1 MTAGKDNILLRSLVQ
16 TIAATLT
23 FFLANY
29 IQRNKITWQ
38 SYASFV
44 LVFGA
49 FSVIGSAWRH
59 RKDKKAAA
67 RRS

>member
-1 MTAGKDNILLRSLVQ
+1 MKENILLRSLVE

-29 IQRNKITWQ
+29 FMGNKINWQ

-44 LVFGA
+44 IVFAA
-49 FSVIGSAWRH
+49 FSVVTSTWRH
-59 RKDKKAAA
+59 WKKK
-67 RRS
+67 RTL

>member
-1 MTAGKDNILLRSLVQ
+1 MTAGKDNILLRSLAH
-16 TIAATLT
+16 TIAATLI

-29 IQRNKITWQ
+29 FQGNKITWQ

-59 RKDKKAAA
+59 RKDKKTAA

>member
-1 MTAGKDNILLRSLVQ
+1 MRKDNILLRSLVE

-29 IQRNKITWQ
+29 MMGNKINWQ

-44 LVFGA
+44 IVFAA
-49 FSVIGSAWRH
+49 FSVVTSIWRGW
-59 RKDKKAAA
+59 KDKK
-67 RRS
+67 RTL